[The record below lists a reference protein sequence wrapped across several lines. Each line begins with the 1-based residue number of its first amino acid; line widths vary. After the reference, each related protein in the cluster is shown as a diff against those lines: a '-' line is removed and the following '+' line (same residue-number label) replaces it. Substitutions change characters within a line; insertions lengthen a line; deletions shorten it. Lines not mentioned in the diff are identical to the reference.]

1 MRKSIFAAFFA
12 CILFIPL
19 AASAAQIR
27 AFVGDFSISAPGSS
41 PPPVGTLF
49 TSRIAGD
56 DLVIVGSAAEADV
69 VFTGSYTK
77 LGKSYSLDALAK
89 LPSGRVLAT
98 AFEQFQ
104 DEEGLI
110 PALNKICPKLHA
122 AVADSFRNLTAAPAS
137 PQTSPPPAAGA
148 APALPVP
155 AAAAA
160 GRSWKNQRLPGELC
174 AVAPGRPVEGG
185 REYFTASD
193 RGIRLYRQAKE
204 LTLLGE
210 DEVGITE
217 KVIAL
222 DTRLADG
229 ALFAYLTVMDSDA
242 PVSRIYRAD
251 QNGLKLVA
259 KNLPYLFR
267 SIALFGATPRIY
279 AQQMG
284 REEDF
289 YGDVFELIDTP
300 SGYQLKNPVK
310 LPAGANI
317 FNFNMVRDPS
327 GNPVTIVIKESGS
340 MVVYSQKGEELW
352 TSPDRQGGS
361 ETYFSRETGNN
372 VRVSGSLTRNRFL
385 EQRITV
391 APDGRV
397 LVPQNSGFIMMGN
410 VRSYTSYSVGSF
422 VWTGVIMEER
432 WRSKP
437 SRSYL
442 ADYYFDPAKNELVL
456 LEVVQG
462 KGIFTGGASTVQVI
476 PAQ

>member
-1 MRKSIFAAFFA
+1 MRKTTLAVLFA
-12 CILFIPL
+12 CILFVPL

-27 AFVGDFSISAPGSS
+27 AFVGDFSISAPGAS
-41 PPPVGTLF
+41 PPPVTTLF

-69 VFTGSYTK
+69 VFSGSYTK

-104 DEEGLI
+104 EEEGLI

-122 AVADSFRNLTAAPAS
+122 AVAESLRHVAAAPAS
-137 PQTSPPPAAGA
+137 PQASPPLRAEA
-148 APALPVP
+148 APPLPVP
-155 AAAAA
+155 PA
-160 GRSWKNQRLPGELC
+160 GSAQRSWRNQRLPGELC
-174 AVAPGRPVEGG
+174 ALAPGKPVEGG
-185 REYFTASD
+185 REYFIASE
-193 RGIRLYRQAKE
+193 RGIRLYRQTKE

-210 DEVGITE
+210 DQVGINE

-229 ALFAYLTVMDSDA
+229 TLFAYLTVMDSDA

-251 QNGLKLVA
+251 RNGLKLVA
-259 KNLPYLFR
+259 KDLPYLFR
-267 SIALFGATPRIY
+267 SIALFGASPRIY

-289 YGDVFELIDTP
+289 YGDVFELAETP
-300 SGYQLKNPVK
+300 SGYQLRNPVK

-327 GNPVTIVIKESGS
+327 GTPVTIVIKESGS

-352 TSPDRQGGS
+352 SSPDRQGGS

-372 VRVSGSLTRNRFL
+372 VRVTGSTTRNRFL

-410 VRSYTSYSVGSF
+410 MRSYTSYSVGSF
-422 VWTGVIMEER
+422 VWTGVTMEER
-432 WRSKP
+432 WRSKS

-442 ADYYFDPAKNELVL
+442 ADYYFDPAQNELVL

-462 KGIFTGGASTVQVI
+462 KGIFTDGASTVQVI